1 MMALA
6 WCLLTGFATFLTY
19 FYAVYMI
26 ALLVHRERRDHAQ
39 CQARYGEDWTRYCR
53 AVRWRILPGL
63 Y

>member
-1 MMALA
+1 
-6 WCLLTGFATFLTY
+6 
-19 FYAVYMI
+19 MI

>member
-1 MMALA
+1 MALA
-6 WCLLTGFATFLTY
+6 WCLLTGFATPLTY

-39 CQARYGEDWTRYCR
+39 CQARYGEDWTRYCA